1 MFTHQS
7 NGNVSIASH
16 GPLVMIIDR
25 IPFRSGEEF
34 RTLYDPLLPQSFTE
48 DRTETEEGPYA
59 VTLNEWR
66 YTLYSVPHPSAAL
79 CAWEWERD
87 TGPEMIVV

>member
-1 MFTHQS
+1 
-7 NGNVSIASH
+7 
-16 GPLVMIIDR
+16 MIIDR

-66 YTLYSVPHPSAAL
+66 YTLYSVHPVCLGMGKGYGARNDCCL
-79 CAWEWERD
+79 KR
-87 TGPEMIVV
+87 